1 MREIEAFILVIL
13 MMMGLPDLLGRLR
26 RSALLYPAY
35 LLAGVVAGPLLTPDA
50 SRLLHEIGK
59 FGFILMLFGIGLEI
73 DLPGGAQL
81 RRGAAAA
88 VRWLAPQYVVLFT
101 AAMVL
106 AMYVGRLPPDTAWR
120 GATVASLAL
129 AGCSISI
136 AFPAWLA
143 FRGLKPA
150 QKADLLY
157 MMVCVEVATI
167 LLLSPARFL
176 LGRGALADLLLQLA
190 GMAAS
195 VALVWWGA
203 GRLPGRMFGIFQRMT
218 QWKVHFIVLFVFA
231 FAAIGGRLGLSP
243 AKAAFFLGLG
253 MSRVTR
259 EGWAIDHHLRPLG
272 QRLLIPVFL
281 VSLGSHLPL
290 RADALPA
297 LGAALATAVLLM
309 AMRDSL
315 YRRWVAPAA
324 GAPSAHWLAGPNL
337 TMVAIAVSLSQEA
350 GGNALLTEW
359 AAFTGL
365 FVTVG
370 SMLMLP
376 PDPHGPGAA
385 APPPS
390 AAAIAAGPPESP
402 AA

>member
-13 MMMGLPDLLGRLR
+13 MMMGLPDLLRRWR

-88 VRWLAPQYVVLFT
+88 ARWLAPQYVVLF
-101 AAMVL
+101 AAAL
-106 AMYVGRLPPDTAWR
+106 ALAIHAGRLPPDTAWR

-136 AFPAWLA
+136 AFPAWLSL
-143 FRGLKPA
+143 RGMKPGE
-150 QKADLLY
+150 KADLLY

-167 LLLSPARFL
+167 LLLSPASFL
-176 LGRGALADLLLQLA
+176 LGRGGWIELVLQLA
-190 GMAAS
+190 GMVAA

-203 GRLPGRMFGIFQRMT
+203 GRLPGRMHGIFQRMA
-218 QWKVHFIVLFVFA
+218 QWQVHFIVLFVFV
-231 FAAIGGRLGLSP
+231 FAAVGGRLGLSP

-272 QRLLIPVFL
+272 QRLLVPVFL

-290 RADALPA
+290 RIDALPA
-297 LGAALATAVLLM
+297 LGAALATAALLM
-309 AMRDSL
+309 AMRSIL
-315 YRRWVAPAA
+315 YRRWVAP
-324 GAPSAHWLAGPNL
+324 GSSAPGAHWLAGPNL

-350 GGNALLTEW
+350 GAHALLTEW

-365 FVTVG
+365 CVTVG

-376 PDPHGPGAA
+376 PDPGGSGEA

-390 AAAIAAGPPESP
+390 VAAAATAPPGPPP
-402 AA
+402 A